1 MQHERP
7 SLSHV
12 VHFVAMNGLS
22 CGVWAPE
29 YTGSVVTVWA
39 QLLCSMWDPSSLTRD
54 WTCIPCIGRQTFNHW
69 TTRGVSLTFE
79 KVSAGPRRD
88 CCGSVGKHF
97 FGMLLS
103 LCVYQ
108 KLAANILD
116 VHKHREFIILSF
128 YAFFLM
134 SELEVTNNFLTCQ
147 LEQREKERTG
157 FVINITQS
165 RSYAFLQEYFHF
177 KLAASDYF

>member
-1 MQHERP
+1 M
-7 SLSHV
+7 
-12 VHFVAMNGLS
+12 
-22 CGVWAPE
+22 
-29 YTGSVVTVWA
+29 
-39 QLLCSMWDPSSLTRD
+39 
-54 WTCIPCIGRQTFNHW
+54 
-69 TTRGVSLTFE
+69 
-79 KVSAGPRRD
+79 
-88 CCGSVGKHF
+88 
-97 FGMLLS
+97 
-103 LCVYQ
+103 YQ

-116 VHKHREFIILSF
+116 VHKHREFIILRF

-165 RSYAFLQEYFHF
+165 RSCAFLQEYFHF